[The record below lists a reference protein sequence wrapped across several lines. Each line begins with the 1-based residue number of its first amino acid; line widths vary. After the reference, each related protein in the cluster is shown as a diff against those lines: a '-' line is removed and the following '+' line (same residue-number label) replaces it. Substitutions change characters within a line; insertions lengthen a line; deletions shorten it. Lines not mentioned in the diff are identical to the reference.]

1 MRPSPVSLFLA
12 VLLAGAIAGTLSA
25 AFGSLSGALSA
36 LPQPQAR
43 GDATPDLSALAS
55 AARWLLDLLSR
66 PETLAALLVASAV
79 LYALGREEK

>member
-1 MRPSPVSLFLA
+1 MRLSPVSIFFA
-12 VLLAGAIAGTLSA
+12 VLLAGAIASALSA
-25 AFGSLSGALSA
+25 VFGALSGALSA

-66 PETLAALLVASAV
+66 PEMLAALLVASAV
-79 LYALGREEK
+79 LYALAREER